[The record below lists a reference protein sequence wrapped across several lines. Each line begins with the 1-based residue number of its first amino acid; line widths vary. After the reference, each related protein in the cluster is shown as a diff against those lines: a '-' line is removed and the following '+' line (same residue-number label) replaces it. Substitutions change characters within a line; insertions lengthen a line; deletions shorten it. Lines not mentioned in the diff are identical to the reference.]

1 MKSYQTL
8 RFLMTNVLI
17 KDLFLTVQKRPTI
30 HTITFQIVI
39 ISYYRNIFH
48 YTVTILSSVYCE

>member
-8 RFLMTNVLI
+8 RFLMTIVLI

-30 HTITFQIVI
+30 NTITFQIVI

>member
-1 MKSYQTL
+1 
-8 RFLMTNVLI
+8 MTIVLI

-30 HTITFQIVI
+30 NTITFQIVI

-48 YTVTILSSVYCE
+48 YTVTILSSVFCE